1 MNDPP
6 FWLTDEQSARLWA
19 HLPTDT
25 RGKARVAAMSDH
37 VVEWVD
43 MPPENLDYAGEQQM
57 VTAQRDAMIAVLPD
71 IQVLARQ
78 IILANDPNPTNRAPL
93 SPFPSC

>member
-43 MPPENLDYAGEQQM
+43 KPIKNVRQGFTNAASTVGLGWAGG
-57 VTAQRDAMIAVLPD
+57 RRIPHVLRHP
-71 IQVLARQ
+71 
-78 IILANDPNPTNRAPL
+78 RAAGSKAP
-93 SPFPSC
+93 